1 MADLL
6 ETDAQDQGKAWGHV
20 NIYVSSENP
29 ALVDPSSAR
38 PSFSAVTPVVPRLG
52 PILEDVAVTFSP
64 LKSINFNFI
73 WNKY

>member
-6 ETDAQDQGKAWGHV
+6 ETDNQDQGKVLGHV

-29 ALVDPSSAR
+29 AIIDPSSTR

-64 LKSINFNFI
+64 LKSINFNYI
-73 WNKY
+73 CNRN